1 MSYSGDSSS
10 TIPDDFKKH
19 YQETLLEEAEELF
32 EWKKFA
38 EKKEIGP
45 NEGLS
50 TDIFGYREL
59 ALLTAALTEGDDA
72 TETNITGFNVTAT
85 VEEWGEF
92 SKCTWQV
99 KTQGRDKGLEGY
111 SKVHGRLMGRQY
123 DLLLMIAQ
131 AITGGFPVRIDND
144 SNYIITGTA
153 TGGDTSS
160 VLGPAAVTT
169 NLVGGRIIMTGKQST
184 NTTFCRP
191 VSAHS
196 GTDATVCGDTVIG
209 SRTPGVFEASIDDTD
224 VYRGVVPTG
233 IAAADVLS
241 SDGIKLALYWLRTNG
256 APMFKGKM
264 YKAAIGI
271 NAEHDLKK
279 DSEFVDFNK
288 YRDYSAVKD
297 GIIGRYWNCDFVPVS
312 QWYRQGTGDYTY
324 DAAGAVHIT
333 SFFGR
338 HSLAVIDLKAH
349 NVELRIMSPD
359 DLGQPIKRYWT
370 FGFHFVMVGLPH
382 NPMFSVNLFHGA
394 SAV

>member
-1 MSYSGDSSS
+1 MSYSGDSSAL
-10 TIPDDFKKH
+10 IPDAIKQH
-19 YQETLLEEAEELF
+19 YQLTLLEEAEELLR
-32 EWKKFA
+32 WKKFA

-45 NEGLS
+45 TEGLS

-85 VEEWGEF
+85 VEEWGEY
-92 SKCTWQV
+92 SKASRLL
-99 KTQGRDKGLEGY
+99 KTQSRDPQLEGY
-111 SKVHGRLMGRQY
+111 SKIHGRLMGRQY
-123 DLLLMIAQ
+123 DFLTMIAQ

-144 SNYIITGTA
+144 SSYIITGTA
-153 TGGDTSS
+153 SGGDTSS
-160 VLGPAAVTT
+160 VLGPAAATT
-169 NLVGGRIIMTGKQST
+169 NLVGGRIIITGPQAT

-209 SRTPGVFEASIDDTD
+209 SRTPGVFEAAIDTTD

-241 SDGIKLALYWLRTNG
+241 SDGIKLALYWLEKNG
-256 APMFKGKM
+256 APTFKGDM
-264 YKAAIGI
+264 YKAAVGL
-271 NAEHDLKK
+271 NARHDLRK
-279 DSEFVDFNK
+279 DTEFVDFNK
-288 YRDYSAVKD
+288 YKDYSAVKD

-312 QWYRQGTGDYTY
+312 QWYRQAVGDYTY
-324 DAAGAVHIT
+324 DAAGAVHIS

-338 HSLAVIDLKAH
+338 HALAVIDLKAH
-349 NVELRIMSPD
+349 NMKVHIKTPD
-359 DLGQPIKRYWT
+359 ELGQPIPRYGT
-370 FGFHFVMVGLPH
+370 FGFEFVMVALPH

>member
-1 MSYSGDSSS
+1 MSYSGDSSAL
-10 TIPDDFKKH
+10 IPDAIKQH
-19 YQETLLEEAEELF
+19 YQLTLLEEAEEQF
-32 EWKKFA
+32 EWKKLA
-38 EKKEIGP
+38 EKKKIGP

-59 ALLTAALTEGDDA
+59 ARLTAALTEGDDA

-85 VEEWGEF
+85 VEEWAEF
-92 SKCTWQV
+92 SKCSWQV

-111 SKVHGRLMGRQY
+111 SKVHGRLMGRQF
-123 DLLLMIAQ
+123 DFLAMIAQ

-144 SNYIITGTA
+144 SSYIIEGTA
-153 TGGDTSS
+153 SGGDTSS
-160 VLGPAAVTT
+160 VLGPAAATT
-169 NLVGGRIIMTGKQST
+169 NLVGGRIIIAGPQST

-209 SRTPGVFEASIDDTD
+209 SRTPGVFEAAIDNTD

-241 SDGIKLALYWLRTNG
+241 SDGIQLAAYWLKKNG
-256 APMFKGKM
+256 APKFKGRM

-271 NAEHDLKK
+271 NAEHDLLK
-279 DSEFVDFNK
+279 DTQFVEFNK
-288 YRDYSAVKD
+288 YKDYSAHKD
-297 GIIGRYWNCDFVPVS
+297 GIIGRYLNVEFHPVS
-312 QWYRQGTGDYTY
+312 QWYRQAVGDYTY
-324 DAAGAVHIT
+324 DAAGAVHIS

-338 HSLAVIDLKAH
+338 HSLAVIDLEAH
-349 NVELRIMSPD
+349 NAEVRIMSPD

-370 FGFHFVMVGLPH
+370 FGFHFVMVALPH